1 VIFIIS
7 NKESLEKNFPT
18 GPFAEIS
25 LFFSRVKYANPEAP
39 CSLAHLSIL
48 SKKLLGL
55 SFVFFV
61 TIHLTFEPDFISFLK
76 ISNVTS
82 SLENISDISL
92 IIRGLRKSGLSLP
105 YLSKASL

>member
-1 VIFIIS
+1 MIFIILIRS
-7 NKESLEKNFPT
+7 QLRKNFPT

-39 CSLAHLSIL
+39 CSLAHLSML

-61 TIHLTFEPDFISFLK
+61 TIHPYFRTRFISFLK

-92 IIRGLRKSGLSLP
+92 IIRGLRKSGCH
-105 YLSKASL
+105 YHT